1 MCDAACDGHDGAV
14 ALLLRGG
21 ENMSADERLSVGGEV
36 VEFTIAIFGPQT
48 TRLEVPVLAVA
59 TQPVLAD
66 AELTNA
72 MELAKKVAVVRRG
85 GAAAGWHSVCQFH
98 EKARRAQEAGAV
110 AVVCINDGQRMIRMG
125 DPDNAAGDI
134 NIPCVMVSKVDGDR
148 LLLPDSMERAGG
160 SEPVVQLAYDNTLLM
175 TAKNGHA
182 LVVHR
187 LLSAGAAVNTRHHGE
202 ISPLLLAAQNGHEA
216 VVDRLIVAGAAVDTA
231 RTDNG
236 ATPLLFGRAGG
247 PRGGGG
253 SADRGWG
260 GSRQGDDVQRMH
272 PAAFGRAEGPRGGG
286 GPAYRGWGGS
296 GQGADDQRMHPA
308 VCGRAGWPRGSC
320 GSADRG
326 WGGSGHS

>member
-1 MCDAACDGHDGAV
+1 MAASFTKKPGGLMEAV
-14 ALLLRGG
+14 
-21 ENMSADERLSVGGEV
+21 
-36 VEFTIAIFGPQT
+36 
-48 TRLEVPVLAVA
+48 
-59 TQPVLAD
+59 
-66 AELTNA
+66 
-72 MELAKKVAVVRRG
+72 
-85 GAAAGWHSVCQFH
+85 
-98 EKARRAQEAGAV
+98 AV
-110 AVVCINDGQRMIRMG
+110 AVVCINDGPGMIVMA
-125 DPDNAAGDI
+125 DPGNAAGDI

-260 GSRQGDDVQRMH
+260 GS
-272 PAAFGRAEGPRGGG
+272 
-286 GPAYRGWGGS
+286 
-296 GQGADDQRMHPA
+296 GQGTDDQRSYPTF
-308 VCGRAGWPRGSC
+308 
-320 GSADRG
+320 
-326 WGGSGHS
+326 